1 MRAALFPLLFLGAA
15 LQAGACVAPAQ
26 TEGQRR
32 LGELVE
38 TLQDLA
44 RELQESRA
52 ELVAAVV
59 DHDVLVGMRDPDLLA
74 RYRSFERHLAACEA
88 RQPSL
93 AEHAED
99 VAAASARYFG
109 HWEEEL
115 AVIGSD
121 ELRDQSAKRLRKTR
135 RQYEDLREEVAGVI
149 QRFGPLLTTLRD
161 HATYLG
167 VDLNAGSLEGLR
179 GELGAMQ
186 GAAAQLYRA
195 VDEASIA
202 THAFT
207 GAVRS

>member
-1 MRAALFPLLFLGAA
+1 MRAPLLPLLLLLAA
-15 LQAGACVAPAQ
+15 FQAACVAPAQ

-38 TLQDLA
+38 ALQDLG
-44 RELQESRA
+44 RQLQESRA

-74 RYRSFERHLAACEA
+74 RYRSFERHLKTCEA
-88 RQPSL
+88 RQPRL
-93 AEHAED
+93 AERAEE
-99 VAAASARYFG
+99 VAAAAAAYFG
-109 HWEEEL
+109 HWEQEL
-115 AVIGSD
+115 ALIESD
-121 ELRDQSAKRLRKTR
+121 PLRDQSAKRLRKTR
-135 RQYEDLREEVAGVI
+135 RQYEDLSEEVGGVI
-149 QRFGPLLTTLRD
+149 ERFAPLLATLRD

-167 VDLNAGSLEGLR
+167 VDLNAESLSGLR

-207 GAVRS
+207 GAVRT

>member
-1 MRAALFPLLFLGAA
+1 MRAALLSLLFLAAA
-15 LQAGACVAPAQ
+15 LQASACVAPAQ

-38 TLQDLA
+38 SLQDLA
-44 RELQESRA
+44 RQLQESRA

-74 RYRSFERHLAACEA
+74 RYRSFERHLESCEE
-88 RQPSL
+88 RQPRL

-99 VAAASARYFG
+99 VAEASARYFG
-109 HWEEEL
+109 HWEQEL
-115 AVIGSD
+115 AVIASE

-135 RQYEDLREEVAGVI
+135 RQYEDLREEVTGVI
-149 QRFGPLLTTLRD
+149 ERFGPLLGTLRD

-167 VDLNAGSLEGLR
+167 VDLNSESLTGLR

>member
-1 MRAALFPLLFLGAA
+1 MRAASLPLLLLLALFGAT
-15 LQAGACVAPAQ
+15 ACVAPAQ

-38 TLQDLA
+38 SLQDLA
-44 RELQESRA
+44 RQLQESRA

-74 RYRSFERHLAACEA
+74 RYRSFERHLATCEA
-88 RQPSL
+88 RQPRL
-93 AEHAED
+93 AERAEE
-99 VAAASARYFG
+99 VAEAATAYFG
-109 HWEEEL
+109 HWEQEL
-115 AVIGSD
+115 AVIAS
-121 ELRDQSAKRLRKTR
+121 EPLREQSAKRLRKTR
-135 RQYEDLREEVAGVI
+135 RQYEDLRDEVGGVI
-149 QRFGPLLTTLRD
+149 ERFAPLLATLRD

-167 VDLNAGSLEGLR
+167 VDLNAESLSGLR
-179 GELGAMQ
+179 VELGAMQ

-207 GAVRS
+207 GAVRT

>member
-1 MRAALFPLLFLGAA
+1 MRAELLALLLLPA
-15 LQAGACVAPAQ
+15 ACVAPVQ

-32 LGELVE
+32 LGDLIES
-38 TLQDLA
+38 LQDLG

-74 RYRSFERHLAACEA
+74 RYRSFERHLATCEA
-88 RQPSL
+88 RQPRL

-99 VAAASARYFG
+99 VAAAASEYFD
-109 HWEEEL
+109 HWEQEL
-115 AVIGSD
+115 AVIAGE

-135 RQYEDLREEVAGVI
+135 RQYEDLREEVTGVI
-149 QRFGPLLTTLRD
+149 ERFGPLIGTLRD

-167 VDLNAGSLEGLR
+167 VDLNTESLTGLR